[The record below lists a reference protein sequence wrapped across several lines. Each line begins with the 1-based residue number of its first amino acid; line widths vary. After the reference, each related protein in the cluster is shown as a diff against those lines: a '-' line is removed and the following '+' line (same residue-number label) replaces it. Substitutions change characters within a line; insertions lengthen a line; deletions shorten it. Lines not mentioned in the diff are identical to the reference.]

1 MIWPFGRKQAERD
14 ARVTRLDEE
23 ARTGE
28 VSLVNKIL
36 ELDRKRVDLER
47 NLDQLAADALK
58 DLGRPHRV

>member
-14 ARVTRLDEE
+14 VRVTRLDEE

-28 VSLVNKIL
+28 ISLVDKIL
-36 ELDRKRVDLER
+36 ELDRKRVDLDR
-47 NLDQLAADALK
+47 LTADALK

>member
-1 MIWPFGRKQAERD
+1 MIWPFGRKHDERRD
-14 ARVTRLDEE
+14 ERVMHLDEE

-36 ELDRKRVDLER
+36 ELDRRRVDLDR
-47 NLDQLAADALK
+47 LTADALK